1 MKKLILLAFMLI
13 ANVFAGEA
21 QEMMCGDKSLLYCI
35 NHFDKQCQAKNYG
48 ACFTVGY
55 LHWEKEQYSQAKKYY
70 EMVCDEANSKDSFAM
85 ELIDD
90 SMTPKVPIIKFMQSV
105 CVDLGILYYNG
116 KGVRQSYEKA
126 LHYYKKAC
134 DLGDGN
140 SCAFAGGAYLNGK
153 GVQESL
159 KTALK
164 FYTKSCELEFGVG
177 CVMLGLAY
185 HNGDVV
191 KQNYSKA
198 KELYGKACDLGSQKG
213 CDWYKELQE
222 EGVLK

>member
-70 EMVCDEANSKDSFAM
+70 EMVCDKANSKDSFAV
-85 ELIDD
+85 ERIDG
-90 SMTPKVPIIKFMQSV
+90 SMTKKVPIIEAVKST
-105 CVDLGILYYNG
+105 CSDLGGFYYNG

-134 DLGDGN
+134 DLGDGK
-140 SCAFAGGAYLNGK
+140 SCFFAGGAYLDGK
-153 GVQESL
+153 GVKKDL

-164 FYTKSCELEFGVG
+164 FYTKSCELEFGDGCFGVG
-177 CVMLGLAY
+177 AFY
-185 HNGDVV
+185 HEGEGV
-191 KQNYSKA
+191 KQNFSTA
-198 KELYGKACDLGSQKG
+198 KELFGKACDLGVQLG
-213 CDWYKELQE
+213 CDGYKELKE
-222 EGVLK
+222 KGY